1 MIDLSSLN
9 EEQKEAVLDTRN
21 NLLILAC
28 AGSGKTMTVT
38 YKIAYE
44 IENGFVYPAQVC
56 AVTFTNRAA
65 KEMKDRIEKLLP
77 DTDTSRMVV
86 RTFHSLCASLLRRF
100 GESVGLSRS
109 FAIYD
114 DDDAF
119 QVLAGVSTRDRKL
132 LRETGRLISKLKDLG
147 IGPDDRRVGD
157 YTKDP
162 DFRTIY
168 RAYNNAL
175 RTSGNVDFADLIGK
189 AVELLDTDENARRYC
204 HERFR
209 LVLVDEYQDS
219 NGEQF
224 EFLKRFVSPSS
235 QLIAVG
241 DDDQSIY
248 SFRGA
253 EIRNILSFASDFK
266 GVREIKLEKNYR
278 STDEIL
284 APASALIKHNTKRHD
299 KNIVSADGKRGPKPV
314 VLISQT
320 GSMEAKRVVD
330 IIRSTRNYSNTAVL
344 YRTNAQSL
352 PFETELTK
360 AKIPYKVV
368 GALKFYEREE
378 IKDALAFLRLLLNHR
393 DEISFRRIINKPARK
408 IGDKKLEDI
417 LSYSDDIFDSLSIYS
432 EKNPGPTGDGPR
444 VFLSAWKNAEKRLQ
458 TEEGLGSIMTKALA
472 ETELLTYYES
482 ESDRAIRQAKLDN
495 LSQLVSTLEGTER
508 EDDAIIDEGVSEN
521 GAKAANSGV
530 DALMQ
535 FLERLTL
542 DTTVLGTDDP
552 RDREGVTLITMHNT
566 KGLEYDNV
574 FCVGL
579 EDRLIPGKNVDDAK
593 AEEEERRILYVAMTR
608 ARKRLYLSYAR
619 SRMMWGHLEYSSP
632 SCFFL
637 DIPSSLLDGDTPMNS
652 GSYGRAPSYQGYSSQ
667 KPVSS
672 YTNTPSWAKGYD
684 FSSPRKSAP
693 KIKTDEKQLE
703 FKKGDRV
710 RATDKGD
717 GTITDITVNPDK
729 TILTVTYD
737 SGRTS
742 RYVAGHANIEK
753 I

>member
-1 MIDLSSLN
+1 MIDLSQLN
-9 EEQKEAVLDTRN
+9 KEQKEAVLDERN

-28 AGSGKTMTVT
+28 AGSGKTMTIT

-44 IENGFVYPAQVC
+44 IEQGFVYPSQVC

-65 KEMKDRIEKLLP
+65 KEMRERLEKLLP
-77 DTDTSRMVV
+77 DVDTSKMVV

-100 GESVGLSRS
+100 GESVGLGPN
-109 FAIYD
+109 FTIYD

-119 QVLAGVSTRDRKL
+119 QVLVSLSDRDRKD
-132 LRETGRLISKLKDLG
+132 LRVISRTISKVKDLG
-147 IGPDDRRVGD
+147 ITPDDRKLGD
-157 YTKDP
+157 YSSDP
-162 DFRTIY
+162 DFRRLY
-168 RAYNNAL
+168 KAYNNAL
-175 RTSGNVDFADLIGK
+175 RESGNVDFADLIGK
-189 AVELLDTDENARRYC
+189 AVELLDTDRSAREYC
-204 HERFR
+204 HSRFR

-219 NGEQF
+219 NSEQF
-224 EFLKRFVSPSS
+224 EFLKRFVSPES

-284 APASALIKHNTKRHD
+284 RPAAALIKHNSERHD
-299 KNIVSADGKRGPKPV
+299 KNIVSADGKTGPRPV

-320 GSMEAKRVVD
+320 GSLEAKRVVD
-330 IIRSTRNYSNTAVL
+330 IIRSEHSYSGTAVL

-352 PFETELTK
+352 PFETELTR

-393 DEISFRRIINKPARK
+393 DMVSFKRIVNKPSRK
-408 IGDKKLEDI
+408 IGEKKIGNI
-417 LSYSDDIFDSLSIYS
+417 LSLSPDIFEALSLYS
-432 EKNPGPTGDGPR
+432 EKNPGSSGEGVR
-444 VFLSAWKNAEKRLQ
+444 VFLSAWKNAEERLRGG
-458 TEEGLGSIMTKALA
+458 EGLGTIMTKALD
-472 ETELLTYYES
+472 ETELMSYYES
-482 ESDRAIRQAKLDN
+482 EPDKAVRKSKLEN
-495 LSQLVSTLEGTER
+495 LSQLVSTLEESGR
-508 EDDAIIDEGVSEN
+508 EGDSIRDEEESAET
-521 GAKAANSGV
+521 KNSGAE
-530 DALMQ
+530 ALSSY
-535 FLERLTL
+535 LERITL
-542 DTTVLGTDDP
+542 DTTVIGNDDP

-566 KGLEYDNV
+566 KGLEYDTV

-579 EDRLIPGKNVDDAK
+579 EDKLIPGRNASDEK
-593 AEEEERRILYVAMTR
+593 ALEEERRILYVAMTR
-608 ARKRLYLSYAR
+608 ARRKLYLSYAR
-619 SRMMWGHLEYSSP
+619 NRMMWGNMESTTP
-632 SCFFL
+632 SAFFA
-637 DIPSSLLDGDTPMNS
+637 DIPKKYLDGDTPS
-652 GSYGRAPSYQGYSSQ
+652 SYGSLSSQ
-667 KPVSS
+667 SKPVST

-684 FSSPRKSAP
+684 FSAP
-693 KIKTDEKQLE
+693 KKKTEVKVRTDERQLE

-710 RATDKGD
+710 RATDKGE
-717 GTITDITVNPDK
+717 GTVSDITVQPDK

-737 SGRTS
+737 SGRTA

-753 I
+753 IG